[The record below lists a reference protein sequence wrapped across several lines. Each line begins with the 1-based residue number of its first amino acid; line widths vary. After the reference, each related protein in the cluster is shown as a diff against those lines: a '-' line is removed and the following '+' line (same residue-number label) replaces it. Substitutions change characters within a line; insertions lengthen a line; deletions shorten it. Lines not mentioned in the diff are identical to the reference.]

1 MLFQI
6 CSREG
11 TIITSNIPTPAGGK
25 EPRRKKYSA
34 PALEKGLDIIEL
46 LAREPESISLKEI
59 AERLGRSVGEIFRML
74 AVLEQR
80 GYVRTGEDTDRYEL
94 SMRLFRL
101 AHWHLPVNR
110 LTRAASGPM
119 RRLSLQT
126 GQSCHLTILSGSRS
140 VVIAKH
146 DSFRDRNFSM
156 RVGAESPI
164 FSSCSGRIFFALLD
178 HLMRE
183 TLLAHISTEGGDISQ
198 ARQARDLEPKIRDSG
213 LLEIPSDIVKG
224 ILDIGTP
231 IYDHDRTIC
240 AALVIPFLH
249 RVEKDKTAQL
259 PFVRECLLYAGQ
271 SISDALS
278 GSEGETAKFTG

>member
-1 MLFQI
+1 
-6 CSREG
+6 
-11 TIITSNIPTPAGGK
+11 
-25 EPRRKKYSA
+25 
-34 PALEKGLDIIEL
+34 LEKGLDIIEL

-59 AERLGRSVGEIFRML
+59 ADRLGRSVGEIFRML

-80 GYVRTGEDTDRYEL
+80 GYVRSGEDVDRYEL

-119 RRLSLQT
+119 RRLSLHT

-164 FSSCSGRIFFALLD
+164 FSSCSGRIFYALLD

-183 TLLAHISTEGGDISQ
+183 TLLAHISAEGGDIAE
-198 ARQARDLEPKIRDSG
+198 ARLVRDLEPKIKDTG

-231 IYDHDRTIC
+231 IYDHDRTVC

-249 RVEKDKTAQL
+249 RVDKDKTAQL
-259 PFVRECLLYAGQ
+259 PFVRAALLDAGHA
-271 SISDALS
+271 ITDALS
-278 GSEGETAKFTG
+278 GTESDNIRGGKR